1 LTFIEILYFLLK
13 LTYYQY
19 VRPQVR
25 LVDLTDFQI
34 LEALSDGRRNVA
46 ANIAIELDKDRA
58 YLNTRLPELEDYGL
72 IKRIGPAEN
81 SGLYEIT
88 EVGQETLDQQYK
100 S

>member
-1 LTFIEILYFLLK
+1 M
-13 LTYYQY
+13 
-19 VRPQVR
+19 R
-25 LVDLTDFQI
+25 LVDPTDFQI

-72 IKRIGPAEN
+72 IERIGPAQN

-88 EVGQETLDQQYK
+88 DEGRETLENR
-100 S
+100 

>member
-1 LTFIEILYFLLK
+1 M
-13 LTYYQY
+13 
-19 VRPQVR
+19 R